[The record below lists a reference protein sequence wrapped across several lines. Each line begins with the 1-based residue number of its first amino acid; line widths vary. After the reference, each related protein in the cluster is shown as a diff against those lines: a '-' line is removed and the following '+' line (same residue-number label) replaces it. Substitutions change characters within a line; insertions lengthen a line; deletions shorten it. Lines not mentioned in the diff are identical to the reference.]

1 MDKGNQLAKAN
12 INEPEAQDQ
21 RVNRERHFDE
31 TEDKDETI
39 ESEFYDTRQQFLNL
53 CQGNHYQFDDL
64 RRAKH
69 TSMMSL
75 YHTHNPDVPKFL
87 VTCSNC
93 NVDINSGCCYTSE
106 QDTDFHLCQV
116 RTLLFRSKTDSEPV
130 GVL

>member
-1 MDKGNQLAKAN
+1 MGGQIKPNSPGMDKGNQLAKAN

-69 TSMMSL
+69 TSMMVSGWREKRNDPRGG
-75 YHTHNPDVPKFL
+75 YEENANPIKPP
-87 VTCSNC
+87 
-93 NVDINSGCCYTSE
+93 E
-106 QDTDFHLCQV
+106 
-116 RTLLFRSKTDSEPV
+116 
-130 GVL
+130 